1 MKTIIDWQR
10 QGRKLI
16 NSDRHHFF
24 PEAIPREVDYI
35 LSGILGLSFTELYL
49 NSEKI
54 VDEEKG
60 REISA
65 ALGKRLS
72 GMPLQYILGEIEFF
86 SLPFHV
92 KPGVFIPRPETEL
105 LVEHALT
112 KNSDRHHFSAPTI
125 LDLCTGSGN
134 IALSIAKNTS
144 YNIIATDISKPSLK
158 VARENAIRLGL
169 SDRVEFLQGDLFEPL
184 KNGDCPFVDCPKFF
198 NLIISNPPYI
208 TSREWESLPGEV
220 KYYEP
225 HEALFG
231 GEDGLDFYKRI
242 SYDARKFIKARGHL
256 LLEVGPARAVAS
268 ILKQDGW
275 EDIKIMKD
283 YNNRDRII
291 SCRFF

>member
-1 MKTIIDWQR
+1 MKTIIDWQEKGT
-10 QGRKLI
+10 QYLI
-16 NSDRHHFF
+16 
-24 PEAIPREVDYI
+24 IPREVNYI

-49 NSEKI
+49 NSEKR

-60 REISA
+60 REISQ
-65 ALGKRLS
+65 ALEKRLS
-72 GMPLQYILGEIEFF
+72 GIPLQYILGEVEFF
-86 SLPFHV
+86 SLPFYV

-105 LVEHALT
+105 LVEHALAFV
-112 KNSDRHHFSAPTI
+112 RHCEAIPTI
-125 LDLCTGSGN
+125 LDLCTGCGN

-184 KNGDCPFVDCPKFF
+184 KNGDCPFGDCPKFF
-198 NLIISNPPYI
+198 NLLISNPPYI
-208 TSREWESLPGEV
+208 TSREWETLPGEV

-231 GEDGLDFYKRI
+231 GKDGLDFYKRI
-242 SYDARKFIKARGHL
+242 SYDARRYIKAGGSL

-275 EDIKIMKD
+275 KDIKIIKD
-283 YNNRDRII
+283 YNNIDRII
-291 SCRFF
+291 SCRFYG

>member
-1 MKTIIDWQR
+1 MKTIIDWQDK
-10 QGRKLI
+10 GTGYLI
-16 NSDRHHFF
+16 
-24 PEAIPREVDYI
+24 IPREVNYI

-49 NSEKI
+49 NPEKR

-60 REISA
+60 REISQ
-65 ALGKRLS
+65 ALEKRLS
-72 GMPLQYILGEIEFF
+72 GIPLQYILGEVEFF

-105 LVEHALT
+105 LVEHAL
-112 KNSDRHHFSAPTI
+112 KVVASSSLSSFHDLIGESTI

-134 IALSIAKNTS
+134 IALSIAKNTHCK
-144 YNIIATDISKPSLK
+144 IIATDISNPGLK

-169 SDRVEFLQGDLFEPL
+169 NDRVEFLQGDLFEPL
-184 KNGDCPFVDCPKFF
+184 SSPFS
-198 NLIISNPPYI
+198 LIISNPPYI
-208 TSREWESLPGEV
+208 TSREWETLPGEV
-220 KYYEP
+220 KYNEP

-242 SYDARKFIKARGHL
+242 SYDARKFIKAGGGL
-256 LLEVGPARAVAS
+256 LLEVGPAKAVAS

-275 EDIKIMKD
+275 EDIKIIKD

>member
-1 MKTIIDWQR
+1 MKNIIDWQDK
-10 QGRKLI
+10 GTVYLI
-16 NSDRHHFF
+16 
-24 PEAIPREVDYI
+24 IPREVDYI

-65 ALGKRLS
+65 ALEKRLY
-72 GMPLQYILGEIEFF
+72 GMPLQYILGEVEFF
-86 SLPFHV
+86 SLLFHV
-92 KPGVFIPRPETEL
+92 RPGVFIPRPETEL
-105 LVEHALT
+105 LVEHAL
-112 KNSDRHHFSAPTI
+112 KVIASSSHSSFQIPTI
-125 LDLCTGSGN
+125 LDLCTGCGN
-134 IALSIAKNTS
+134 IALSIAKNT
-144 YNIIATDISKPSLK
+144 NCKIIATDISNPGLK

-169 SDRVEFLQGDLFEPL
+169 NDRVEFLQGDLFEPL
-184 KNGDCPFVDCPKFF
+184 SSPFS
-198 NLIISNPPYI
+198 LIISNPPYI
-208 TSREWESLPGEV
+208 TSGEWKTLPGEV

-242 SYDARKFIKARGHL
+242 SYDARRYIKAGGRL
-256 LLEVGPARAVAS
+256 LLEVGPAGAVAS

-291 SCRFF
+291 SCRFS